1 MVVLQENGEKTVL
14 LRKKNS
20 NKKKKKK
27 KIALCKVT
35 QEKKNLIELVDTLFR
50 VSVNLPQTSRLN
62 PRFLTN

>member
-1 MVVLQENGEKTVL
+1 MVVSQENGEKTVL

-27 KIALCKVT
+27 IALCKVT
-35 QEKKNLIELVDTLFR
+35 QEKKNLVELVDTLFR

-62 PRFLTN
+62 PHFLTN